1 MRIISA
7 LSWFSF
13 LAAAGALLAWRPAAA
28 LALGVVFGAVALWRQ
43 KAPVRAKSRTV
54 TIPAEPVAAPEP
66 APAFTPDPV
75 LVARVEGA
83 GWTLEP
89 ATRGAPWLVAVRDGV
104 RIALRPFPN
113 APQAGSQDVMEA
125 LSAKRS
131 EKAQYAAVICR
142 LRPEDHVAERAKAAQ
157 VHMINLARLDAYLTL
172 AASYRPPAA
181 QPVRQPAMA

>member
-1 MRIISA
+1 MRIISVLPA
-7 LSWFSF
+7 FAF

-28 LALGVVFGAVALWRQ
+28 LALGVVFGALALWRQ
-43 KAPVRAKSRTV
+43 KAPVKAKSRAPA
-54 TIPAEPVAAPEP
+54 PAEPVAANDA
-66 APAFTPDPV
+66 APTFTPDPA
-75 LVARVEGA
+75 LVARIASA

-89 ATRGAPWLVAVRDGV
+89 AARGGPWVVAVRDSV
-104 RIALRPFPN
+104 RVALRAYPN

-142 LRPEDHVAERAKAAQ
+142 LRPEDHVAERAKSAQ

-172 AASYRPPAA
+172 AASYRPTPAA
-181 QPVRQPAMA
+181 QPVRQPAMV